1 MPATLTGRGAQV
13 VLDPFGD
20 HAKAARGAYAATLE
34 LNTAKRRA
42 DVDGGVA
49 ADGNSSDGRTNTGG
63 TAVDALASPS
73 TVGLAAPSLT
83 IGPASTGP
91 TIRAGIG
98 AATGTQPSGSIWIRT
113 DGSAGARI
121 YVSQG
126 AGTWVPIAAV

>member
-1 MPATLTGRGAQV
+1 MPVTLTGRGAQV
-13 VLDPFGD
+13 VLDPIGD

-49 ADGNSSDGRTNTGG
+49 ADGNAPDGRTNIGG
-63 TAVDALASPS
+63 TAVDALA
-73 TVGLAAPSLT
+73 APSAAALT
-83 IGPASTGP
+83 ASSVTLGTGAV
-91 TIRAGIG
+91 TIRSGTG